1 MVRSLVPLI
10 FIAATANVQLIKG
23 EFRDGK
29 QMLTVKNTGPATIKR
44 VHVNCGFAASFVTT
58 CWSILTA
65 PPSKTCFQIRRAT
78 TTPSRTPQASPA
90 SIAASMMST
99 NKNCY
104 S

>member
-44 VHVNCGFAASFVTT
+44 VHVNCGFFRDNVLVDTHGATFENLLPNQAGNNYTVTD
-58 CWSILTA
+58 
-65 PPSKTCFQIRRAT
+65 AT
-78 TTPSRTPQASPA
+78 GVTSVDCR
-90 SIAASMMST
+90 IDDV
-99 NKNCY
+99 Y
-104 S
+104 

>member
-44 VHVNCGFAASFVTT
+44 VHVNCGFFRDNVLVDTQGATFENLLPNQAGYNYTVTD
-58 CWSILTA
+58 
-65 PPSKTCFQIRRAT
+65 AT
-78 TTPSRTPQASPA
+78 GVTSVDCR
-90 SIAASMMST
+90 IDDV
-99 NKNCY
+99 Y
-104 S
+104 

>member
-44 VHVNCGFAASFVTT
+44 VHVNCGFFRDNVLVDTHG
-58 CWSILTA
+58 
-65 PPSKTCFQIRRAT
+65 AT
-78 TTPSRTPQASPA
+78 FENLLP
-90 SIAASMMST
+90 
-99 NKNCY
+99 N
-104 S
+104 

>member
-44 VHVNCGFAASFVTT
+44 VHVNCGFFRDNVLVDTHGATFENLLPNQAGYNYTVTD
-58 CWSILTA
+58 
-65 PPSKTCFQIRRAT
+65 AT
-78 TTPSRTPQASPA
+78 GVTSVDCR
-90 SIAASMMST
+90 IDDV
-99 NKNCY
+99 Y
-104 S
+104 